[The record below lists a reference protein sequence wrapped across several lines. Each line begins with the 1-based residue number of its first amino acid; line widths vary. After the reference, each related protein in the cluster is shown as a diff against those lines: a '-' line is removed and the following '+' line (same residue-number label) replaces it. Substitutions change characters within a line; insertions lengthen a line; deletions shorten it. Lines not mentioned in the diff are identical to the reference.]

1 MQVPIS
7 QGYCNSFGSK
17 AGACMLV
24 KNGGIMASKQSIAK
38 EKQNYT
44 GKPKNCGNCQHYR
57 SEIKTVKTYFVEEK
71 DKHCSLGEFA
81 VKKTAVCDLWEE
93 RSEK

>member
-1 MQVPIS
+1 
-7 QGYCNSFGSK
+7 
-17 AGACMLV
+17 MLV
-24 KNGGIMASKQSIAK
+24 KNGGIMASKQSIAKEKQKIAK

-57 SEIKTVKTYFVEEK
+57 SEIKTVSTYFVEEK